1 MEALMDVLRPLNW
14 TQKPG
19 IGYTVARRAD
29 GGMNLTFTDLSEATM
44 ADWREFAFEHLLGS
58 DRLTRNLYDLRDVA
72 EIPEK
77 AIKMAVEVNSDP
89 STRNLRV
96 AVLVASEGA
105 REAVMNVADGVVGS
119 GAAIRIFTRMADAE
133 AWLAKSMEQ
142 IV

>member
-1 MEALMDVLRPLNW
+1 MDALKPLNW

-29 GGMNLTFTDLSEATM
+29 GGMNLTFTDFSEGTL
-44 ADWREFAFEHLLGS
+44 ADWREFALEHLMDS
-58 DRLTRNLYDLRDVA
+58 DRLTRNLYDMREVR

-105 REAVMNVADGVVGS
+105 RQAIMDVAAGAVGS
-119 GAAIRIFTRMADAE
+119 GAAIRIFTSLVEAE
-133 AWLAKSMEQ
+133 TWLMKSMEQ

>member
-1 MEALMDVLRPLNW
+1 MDALKALNW
-14 TQKPG
+14 NQRPG

-29 GGMNLTFTDLSEATM
+29 GGMNLTFTDFSESTV
-44 ADWREFAFEHLLGS
+44 ADWREFAFEHLMGS
-58 DRLTRNLYDLRDVA
+58 DRLTRNLYDLREVG

-96 AVLVASEGA
+96 AVLVASESARLAIMDVAAGA
-105 REAVMNVADGVVGS
+105 VGS
-119 GAAIRIFTRMADAE
+119 GAAIRVFTSLAEAE
-133 AWLAKSMEQ
+133 AWLMKSMDQ

>member
-1 MEALMDVLRPLNW
+1 MDALKALNW
-14 TQKPG
+14 IQKPG

-29 GGMNLTFTDLSEATM
+29 GGMNLTFTDFSENTV
-44 ADWREFAFEHLLGS
+44 ADWREFAFEHLMGS
-58 DRLTRNLYDLRDVA
+58 DRLTRNLYDLREVR

-96 AVLVASEGA
+96 AVLVASESARQAIKDVAAGA
-105 REAVMNVADGVVGS
+105 VGS
-119 GAAIRIFTRMADAE
+119 GAAIRIFTSLAE
-133 AWLAKSMEQ
+133 AENWLMKSMDQ